1 MSLPKQPIGLTN
13 FSGSVNCCPPNPDA
27 IRAIVFSRDN
37 LAVVNGAT
45 TEIQIPL
52 DKFFIP
58 VDEAA
63 RTSFTIPGATPG
75 IPYVLDKLDLAG
87 VQDLLGQVKFI
98 GLFPQYGTGAS
109 ANSMNIEWTTAKS
122 IEEGELYTTPPLPSL
137 PNSNMEYWNANK
149 LSFSWGGSLSK
160 SSGPSGK
167 LYAATDGGLLEWDG
181 SKSKLW
187 NTLNSQIP
195 TDYINS
201 IVVDNDD
208 AVWLATNIGIIKYQP
223 SQNGVFTSTPY
234 IEYANDI
241 KLVAS
246 DGFVAATNNGLSVFY
261 KDFKLIGNYNIY
273 NSPLLKHNTINTV
286 EVSDDLLIFAGTT
299 GGVYVF
305 DSNTMKWHPKPLN
318 SSTVQGWTC
327 SDEVLSMAIYN
338 SILYVGTPNGLVSFP
353 YTGATGSITPFPGI
367 DASVITELNGPL
379 SSNFNSIKIRR
390 YGNDF
395 NLYVGHGG
403 SSAGISVMNMQS
415 GDWWFT
421 APNSLPVNDIMPDFL
436 SDSYQKIYIGSDT
449 FGLQLWDTNSMV
461 LENVPGENSPSNL
474 LLTIPSSDS
483 GLCST
488 SQAITF
494 LFSKP
499 MEVLDLSGSQFTLES
514 FTELRKGLSGGDLVN
529 GSWAWDF
536 TQRLAMFTPESL
548 SKASPYNL
556 TISLGS
562 MALDGSYLSDGLKFS
577 FYTENIS
584 PILGW
589 NPLGKILALSGS
601 NINHIDN
608 IYLRNTETSGIN
620 IISLIGR

>member
-1 MSLPKQPIGLTN
+1 MSLPKQQIGLTN

-58 VDEAA
+58 VEEAA
-63 RTSFTIPGATPG
+63 RTSFTIPGTIDG

-87 VQDLLGQVKFI
+87 VQDTLGQVKFI

-122 IEEGELYTTPPLPSL
+122 IEQGELYTTPPLPSL
-137 PNSNMEYWNANK
+137 SNSNLEYWNVNK
-149 LSFSWGGSLSK
+149 LSFSWGGSLNK
-160 SSGPSGK
+160 STGVTGK
-167 LYAATDGGLLEWDG
+167 LYAATNGGLIEWDG
-181 SKSKLW
+181 SKTKLW
-187 NTLNSQIP
+187 NTLNTQIP

-201 IVVDNDD
+201 LVVDNDNTI
-208 AVWLATNIGIIKYQP
+208 WLATNIGVIKYQP
-223 SQNGVFTSTPY
+223 TQNGVFTTTPY
-234 IEYANDI
+234 NEYTNDI
-241 KLVAS
+241 KLVS
-246 DGFVAATNNGLSVFY
+246 NDGFVAATNNGLSVFY
-261 KDFKLIGNYNIY
+261 KDLSLIGNYNVY
-273 NSPLLKHNTINTV
+273 NSPLLKHNVIKTV
-286 EVSDDLLIFAGTT
+286 EVSDELFIFAGTT
-299 GGVYVF
+299 GGIYVF
-305 DSNTMKWHPKPLN
+305 DSNTMKWNPKPLN

-327 SDEVLSMAIYN
+327 SDEILSLAFYN
-338 SILYVGTPNGLVSFP
+338 STLYVGTSNGLVYFP
-353 YTGATGSITPFPGI
+353 YSGITGSVTPFPGVN
-367 DASVITELNGPL
+367 ASVITNTDGPL
-379 SSNFNSIKIRR
+379 SNNFSSLKIRR
-390 YGNDF
+390 YGDDF
-395 NLYVGHGG
+395 NLYVAHGG
-403 SSAGISVMNMQS
+403 TASGISVMNMSS

-421 APNSLPVNDIMPDFL
+421 ESNTFPVNDIMPDFL
-436 SDSYQKIYIGSDT
+436 SDSYQKIYIGSHEL
-449 FGLQLWDTNSMV
+449 GLQMWDTNSMI

-474 LLTIPSSDS
+474 LLTIPSFAT

-488 SQAITF
+488 AQPMTF

-499 MEVLDLSGSQFTLES
+499 MEVLGLSNSPYTIES
-514 FTELRKGLSGGDLVN
+514 FAELRKGLTGGELIN
-529 GSWAWDF
+529 GEWNWDS
-536 TQRLAMFTPESL
+536 TQRLATYTPESL

-562 MALDGSYLSDGLKFS
+562 VALDGSYLEDGLKFS

-584 PILGW
+584 PVLGW
-589 NPLGKILALSGS
+589 NPIGKILTLSGS
-601 NINHIDN
+601 NTNHIDN